1 MAENKLSWTELRR
14 ALATRAG
21 VSEKEAN
28 LFLSAFN
35 AQLIEALKVDKQVKI
50 NGLGIFRL
58 QAVASRKSVNVTT
71 GEEIIIEGYNK
82 IAFMPEAGVKELVEK
97 SGERVDAQ
105 TADSETEA
113 KAMDPIQKLGAQAEE
128 IVDILGELGQSP
140 KEEVKEEAKEE
151 VNEPEPE
158 AVVESEQEAVVEPEP
173 VVEQEPEPE
182 PVVETEPEPVA
193 EPEPVVTPEPIVE
206 PEPVVE
212 PEPEP
217 VVEPEP
223 EVEPEVE
230 NPKKKKKYHFVRDI
244 LICVVLLLMLLFT
257 GYFFMKSQLSSWLE
271 EITKQR
277 VEIESIEKKAGY
289 TESIF
294 GEGADSV
301 SVNPEVAKQEGGE
314 KEIVIAEEPKAV
326 EKKEEPKAVEQKV
339 EKPKEVQKAEKPK
352 EVKPQTTVQP
362 KTADTW
368 RFDDILLTEEITP
381 GSRLTWIAK
390 KHYGDKIYWPYLY
403 EANKDHISNPSNIPV
418 GTPIRVPRLTKAMR
432 DTTDARFIEIQKNA
446 YKAAE

>member
-21 VSEKEAN
+21 VSEKETN

-58 QAVASRKSVNVTT
+58 QAVAARKSVNVTT

-97 SGERVDAQ
+97 SGEIKAKGEGLE
-105 TADSETEA
+105 ANGEGFEA
-113 KAMDPIQKLGAQAEE
+113 KEMDPIQKLGAQAEE

-140 KEEVKEEAKEE
+140 SLEAK
-151 VNEPEPE
+151 V
-158 AVVESEQEAVVEPEP
+158 S
-173 VVEQEPEPE
+173 EPE
-182 PVVETEPEPVA
+182 PVVETEPEPVVE
-193 EPEPVVTPEPIVE
+193 EPQAVVEPE

-217 VVEPEP
+217 VVEEPEP
-223 EVEPEVE
+223 EME

-277 VEIESIEKKAGY
+277 VEIESIETEAGY
-289 TESIF
+289 KEPIY
-294 GEGADSV
+294 GQHADSV
-301 SVNPEVAKQEGGE
+301 SVNPEIAEQEE
-314 KEIVIAEEPKAV
+314 EQQEQVIAEEPKAV
-326 EKKEEPKAVEQKV
+326 EQKV
-339 EKPKEVQKAEKPK
+339 EKPK

-432 DTTDARFIEIQKNA
+432 DTTDARFIEIQKKA
-446 YKAAE
+446 FKAAE

>member
-35 AQLIEALKVDKQVKI
+35 AQLIEALKADKQVKI

-58 QAVASRKSVNVTT
+58 QAVAPRKSVNVTT

-113 KAMDPIQKLGAQAEE
+113 KAIDPIQKLGAQAEE

-140 KEEVKEEAKEE
+140 KEEAKEE
-151 VNEPEPE
+151 VKEEVKGERIEEKGAEPVVEPEPE
-158 AVVESEQEAVVEPEP
+158 PIVEPEP
-173 VVEQEPEPE
+173 VVEQEPEPK
-182 PVVETEPEPVA
+182 PVVETEPEPIVEP

-206 PEPVVE
+206 PEP
-212 PEPEP
+212 EP

-223 EVEPEVE
+223 EPEPEVE

-277 VEIESIEKKAGY
+277 VEIESIEKEAGY
-289 TESIF
+289 NEPIY
-294 GEGADSV
+294 GQQADSV
-301 SVNPEVAKQEGGE
+301 SVNPEVAEQEE
-314 KEIVIAEEPKAV
+314 EQQEQVI
-326 EKKEEPKAVEQKV
+326 
-339 EKPKEVQKAEKPK
+339 AEKPK
-352 EVKPQTTVQP
+352 EVKPKVTEQP

-432 DTTDARFIEIQKNA
+432 DTTDARFIEIQKKA

>member
-97 SGERVDAQ
+97 SGEIKAKGEGLEANGEVL
-105 TADSETEA
+105 EA
-113 KAMDPIQKLGAQAEE
+113 KEMDPIQKLGAQAEE

-140 KEEVKEEAKEE
+140 SLEAK
-151 VNEPEPE
+151 V
-158 AVVESEQEAVVEPEP
+158 S
-173 VVEQEPEPE
+173 EPE
-182 PVVETEPEPVA
+182 PVVETEPEPVVE
-193 EPEPVVTPEPIVE
+193 EPQA
-206 PEPVVE
+206 VVE

-223 EVEPEVE
+223 EPVVKEPEPEPEVE
-230 NPKKKKKYHFVRDI
+230 VERPKQKKKYHFVRDI

-277 VEIESIEKKAGY
+277 VEIESIEKEAGY
-289 TESIF
+289 TEPIY
-294 GEGADSV
+294 GQQADSV
-301 SVNPEVAKQEGGE
+301 SVNPEVVEQEE
-314 KEIVIAEEPKAV
+314 EQQEQVIAEEPKAV
-326 EKKEEPKAVEQKV
+326 EEPQKSKAVE
-339 EKPKEVQKAEKPK
+339 QKAEKPK
-352 EVKPQTTVQP
+352 EVKPKVTEQP

-432 DTTDARFIEIQKNA
+432 DTTDARFIEIQKKA

>member
-58 QAVASRKSVNVTT
+58 QAVAARKSVNVTT

-97 SGERVDAQ
+97 SGEIKA
-105 TADSETEA
+105 TGEGLEANGEGLEA
-113 KAMDPIQKLGAQAEE
+113 KEMDPIQKLGAQAEE

-140 KEEVKEEAKEE
+140 ITPSDSPVEGESS
-151 VNEPEPE
+151 E
-158 AVVESEQEAVVEPEP
+158 AVV
-173 VVEQEPEPE
+173 EPEPE
-182 PVVETEPEPVA
+182 PVVEPEPIVEQEPVVEEPQA
-193 EPEPVVTPEPIVE
+193 VVEPEPEPVVKE

-217 VVEPEP
+217 VVEEPEP
-223 EVEPEVE
+223 EVEVE
-230 NPKKKKKYHFVRDI
+230 NPKQKKKYHFVRDI
-244 LICVVLLLMLLFT
+244 LICVVLLLMMLFT
-257 GYFFMKSQLSSWLE
+257 GYFFMRRQLSSWLE

-314 KEIVIAEEPKAV
+314 KEIVIAEEPKEV
-326 EKKEEPKAVEQKV
+326 KKAEEPKAVEQKV
-339 EKPKEVQKAEKPK
+339 EKPKEVQKVEKPK

-432 DTTDARFIEIQKNA
+432 DTTDARFIEIQKKA

>member
-28 LFLSAFN
+28 LFLSAFTT
-35 AQLIEALKVDKQVKI
+35 QLIEALKVDKQVKI

-97 SGERVDAQ
+97 SGEIKAKGEGLEANGEVL
-105 TADSETEA
+105 EA
-113 KAMDPIQKLGAQAEE
+113 KEMDPIQKLGAQAEE

-140 KEEVKEEAKEE
+140 SLEAK
-151 VNEPEPE
+151 V
-158 AVVESEQEAVVEPEP
+158 S
-173 VVEQEPEPE
+173 EPE
-182 PVVETEPEPVA
+182 PVVETEPEPMVE
-193 EPEPVVTPEPIVE
+193 EPQA
-206 PEPVVE
+206 VVE

-223 EVEPEVE
+223 EPVAQEPEPEPVVEEPEPEVE
-230 NPKKKKKYHFVRDI
+230 VERPKQKKKYHFVRDI

-277 VEIESIEKKAGY
+277 VEIESIENEAGY
-289 TESIF
+289 TEPIY
-294 GEGADSV
+294 GQQADSV
-301 SVNPEVAKQEGGE
+301 SVNPEVAEQEE
-314 KEIVIAEEPKAV
+314 EQQEQVIAEEPKAV
-326 EKKEEPKAVEQKV
+326 EEPQKSKAVEQKV
-339 EKPKEVQKAEKPK
+339 EKPKEVKPK
-352 EVKPQTTVQP
+352 VTEQP

-432 DTTDARFIEIQKNA
+432 DTTDARFIEIQKKA

>member
-35 AQLIEALKVDKQVKI
+35 AQLIEALKADKQVKI

-58 QAVASRKSVNVTT
+58 QAVAPRKSVNVTT

-105 TADSETEA
+105 AADSETEA

-128 IVDILGELGQSP
+128 IIDILGELGQSP
-140 KEEVKEEAKEE
+140 KEEVKEEVKGERIEE
-151 VNEPEPE
+151 KVSEPEPEPVVEPEPE
-158 AVVESEQEAVVEPEP
+158 AVAEPEP
-173 VVEQEPEPE
+173 IVEPEPE
-182 PVVETEPEPVA
+182 PVVETEPEPIV
-193 EPEPVVTPEPIVE
+193 EPE

-217 VVEPEP
+217 VVEEP
-223 EVEPEVE
+223 EPEVE

-277 VEIESIEKKAGY
+277 VEIESIENEAGY
-289 TESIF
+289 NEPIY
-294 GEGADSV
+294 GQQADSV
-301 SVNPEVAKQEGGE
+301 SVNPEVAEQEE
-314 KEIVIAEEPKAV
+314 EQQEQVIAEE
-326 EKKEEPKAVEQKV
+326 
-339 EKPKEVQKAEKPK
+339 PK

-362 KTADTW
+362 KTADSW
-368 RFDDILLTEEITP
+368 RFDDILLTEEINP

-432 DTTDARFIEIQKNA
+432 DTTDARFIEIQKKA